1 MTNNPASESNPAQP
15 PAQALGFRAL
25 KLRVGLAL
33 QAQSLVAGARKE
45 EVQFLAAVDF
55 KGIMLGPYRSGET
68 ITLTCGSEYTI
79 QGFTGQYD
87 FSFNAK
93 VIQTFDKPF
102 AYALLAYPD
111 IVSARLVRRAMR
123 MKTSFPARVTPADQS
138 QPVGVTLV
146 DVSHCGAMVHSPVPL
161 GVFGDVLNLA
171 LSIDFEGDLVSL
183 NIPSTICHSRKS
195 DHDDGTNFGLTFKP
209 NSKSDKLMLYFLAQS
224 SNDA

>member
-1 MTNNPASESNPAQP
+1 MTNNTASESNPVRT
-15 PAQALGFRAL
+15 LGFRAL

-33 QAQSLVAGARKE
+33 QAQSVVAGARKE

-68 ITLTCGSEYTI
+68 ITLTSGSEYTI

-138 QPVGVTLV
+138 PPVGVTLI
-146 DVSHCGAMVHSPVPL
+146 DVSHCGAMVHSPIPL
-161 GVFGDVLNLA
+161 GAFGDVLNLA
-171 LSIDFEGDLVSL
+171 LSINFEGDLVNLS
-183 NIPSTICHSRKS
+183 IPSTIRHSRKS
-195 DHDDGTNFGLTFKP
+195 DPDDGMNVGLAFKP
-209 NSKSDKLMLYFLAQS
+209 NTKDDKLMLYFLAQS
-224 SNDA
+224 SNDV